1 MLALDSWTKRQLV
14 QCQFKR
20 VVQQF
25 MRQRDVERLAVWP
38 TDSKTRRQSR
48 AWVHNNAL

>member
-1 MLALDSWTKRQLV
+1 LELEPMLALDSWTKRQLV

-25 MRQRDVERLAVWP
+25 MRQRDVERLAV
-38 TDSKTRRQSR
+38 SCAQ
-48 AWVHNNAL
+48 